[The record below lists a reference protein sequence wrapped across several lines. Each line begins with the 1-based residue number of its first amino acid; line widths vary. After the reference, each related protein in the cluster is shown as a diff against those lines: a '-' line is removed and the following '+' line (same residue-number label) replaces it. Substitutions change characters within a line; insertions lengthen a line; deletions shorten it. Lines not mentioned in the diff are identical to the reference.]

1 MHIFTNR
8 EGEFIRQHVRGKSN
22 LELTELFNSTFGLA
36 LKVEQIKAYKKNHH
50 ISSGL
55 TGQFPKGNI
64 PMNKGIKGVIYEG
77 CRATQFKKGQRPHNL
92 QPVGTEIMKGD
103 GYIYI
108 KIGEPN
114 IWKQKHLLLWEE
126 ELGPV
131 PVGFRVMFA
140 DRNKKNVSMDN
151 LILATEAEVLIM
163 NRMKLITDDKELT
176 KSGLLVAKIVLKA
189 AERKNELKRRK
200 REKWIKTAD

>member
-1 MHIFTNR
+1 
-8 EGEFIRQHVRGKSN
+8 
-22 LELTELFNSTFGLA
+22 
-36 LKVEQIKAYKKNHH
+36 
-50 ISSGL
+50 
-55 TGQFPKGNI
+55 
-64 PMNKGIKGVIYEG
+64 MNKGIKGVIYEG

-131 PVGFRVMFA
+131 PVGYRVMFA

-151 LILATEAEVLIM
+151 LILVTEAEVLIM

-200 REKWIKTAD
+200 RVNG